1 MSPAEIGVA
10 TLVVALVLLASNRVR
25 FDVVAVIVLAI
36 LGLSGAVG
44 APALFVGFSA
54 TPTVVIASMLVLGGG
69 LRRTGAID
77 VLARAMLRVAHR
89 WPTAY
94 RPVMLAFA
102 ALPSAFV
109 SDVGLMGIML
119 PTVLSLR
126 RRLRLSAPAI
136 LMPLAVSIA
145 LGGLLTMVGSAGNII
160 ANGDLSAAHRPPLGL
175 FAITP
180 MGLAV
185 VAVGLVVLIVAGRW
199 LLPKGANDPDDER
212 APGGTE
218 LLDLDCLAELR
229 LAPSAAVAGDG
240 GAAGGDR
247 PAAQQL
253 AAQLSGGDDRQVTL
267 LGSVDEHGQ
276 LRRLPAE
283 EEVVPGSRLLVR
295 GRAAELFDSGLLAPA
310 GAPTGGGQGAG
321 EGQGAGSG
329 GGQGAGTGGG
339 HGAGSDVSI
348 VEVLVPPGSPLAGR
362 TLQQADLGRHFH
374 VDPLA
379 VAWRRGMK
387 PGPLAGVRLSEGDVV
402 LGQALPGQRDA
413 RVPRGELLVLAH
425 LEHHLRPVS
434 WRTVLSVL
442 IVAGALGMVAV
453 NALALTVALL
463 AGGVALVVT
472 GCLTLDDAY
481 QAIDW
486 RLIFLLGGFIP
497 LGNLL
502 QRSGVIGRV
511 GRFVASTAGR
521 AGPEAL
527 LAVFF
532 VLAALL
538 TQVLSNAA
546 TALVLSPLALSVAGT
561 QHLSP
566 TPLLIAVVVAV
577 SASPLTPLANK
588 VYLMTTGPGRYRYRD
603 FLRIGILVTAA
614 SLSTTL
620 VLAPALF
627 PFHR

>member
-89 WPTAY
+89 WPTVY

-180 MGLAV
+180 IGLAV

-229 LAPSAAVAGDG
+229 LAPAAAVVGDG
-240 GAAGGDR
+240 GAAARDR
-247 PAAQQL
+247 PTAQQL
-253 AAQLSGGDDRQVTL
+253 AVQLSGGDDRQVTL

-310 GAPTGGGQGAG
+310 SAPTGG
-321 EGQGAGSG
+321 GQGAGSG
-329 GGQGAGTGGG
+329 GGQGAGSDGGQ
-339 HGAGSDVSI
+339 GAGSDVSI

-362 TLQQADLGRHFH
+362 TLQQADMGRHFH

-379 VAWRRGMK
+379 VAWRRGLK
-387 PGPLAGVRLSEGDVV
+387 LGPLAGVRLSEGDVV
-402 LGQALPGQRDA
+402 LGQALQGQRDA

-463 AGGVALVVT
+463 AGSVALVVT